1 MEKGT
6 MEPGSRAK
14 AESVCLP
21 HQAQPGTRRCS
32 RSREDG
38 ASFLA
43 ECTVM
48 PVLKRVPAL
57 SMKRVSQT
65 TTAGGWPPP
74 PAHSYAPNSWRLY
87 KNMDELAAALPAL
100 LVALSIVKA

>member
-74 PAHSYAPNSWRLY
+74 PAHSYAPNSWRLSQSE
-87 KNMDELAAALPAL
+87 KNGRGHHL
-100 LVALSIVKA
+100 LQNRVLVDPL